1 MTEFDFI
8 ADYLA
13 PLAGPEGLGLLD
25 DAALFT
31 PAAGMDLV
39 ITKDT
44 LVEGVH
50 VPMGFRGADIA
61 ERLLRTNLSDL
72 AAKGAVPIGY
82 LLSLALPKDMTE
94 AAMRGFALGL
104 SAVQETFAPLR
115 LFGGDTVRIGGPMV
129 VTATLI
135 GSVPHGKMIR
145 RSGAQIGDD
154 IWVSGVIGESAMG
167 LKHVLSQKI
176 DPPPSGEAIWAWEE
190 AYLRPQPRLALGQA
204 LRDIASA
211 SADVSD
217 GLLADV
223 GHIAKASGVGMTID
237 LSTVPFSKAGEVWM
251 AGQDD
256 PRAARLE
263 LLTAGD
269 DYELVFTA
277 PAAKR
282 AELKALGETLGLPLS
297 RIGQC
302 ESGQGES
309 GQGENGQR
317 VALFAADGSVIDVP
331 RRGYSHF

>member
-13 PLAGPEGLGLLD
+13 SLAGPEGLGLLD

-39 ITKDT
+39 LTKDT

-50 VPMGFRGADIA
+50 VPMGYHGADVA

-72 AAKGAVPIGY
+72 AAKGAVPVGY

-94 AAMRGFALGL
+94 SAMRGFALGL
-104 SAVQETFAPLR
+104 SAVQESFPPLR
-115 LFGGDTVRIGGPMV
+115 LFGGDTVRIDGPMV

-135 GSVPHGKMIR
+135 GELPSGQMIR

-167 LKHVLSQKI
+167 LRHVLSQKI
-176 DPPPSGEAIWAWEE
+176 DPPPTGEAIWAWEE

-204 LRDIASA
+204 LRGVTNA

-217 GLLADV
+217 GLLADA
-223 GHIAKASGVGMTID
+223 GHIAKASC
-237 LSTVPFSKAGEVWM
+237 LSMMIELSAVPFSKASEAWM
-251 AGQDD
+251 LGQND
-256 PRAARLE
+256 PHAARLE

-277 PAAKR
+277 PVAKR
-282 AELKALGETLGLPLS
+282 ANVKALGEILGLPLS
-297 RIGQC
+297 RIGRCENAQS
-302 ESGQGES
+302 ESGQG
-309 GQGENGQR
+309 
-317 VALFAADGSVIDVP
+317 VALLAEDGSPVDIP
-331 RRGYSHF
+331 RRGYTHF